1 MARKV
6 ASIIGVH
13 LFDGDNRPTRV
24 GTITRDGDGAVA
36 FNPSE
41 TYVRDAERPILSLAW
56 HVPNSNDQTTARLI
70 GRNDKIGVNG
80 SLPPW
85 FAGLLPEGSLRDLV
99 LTEMGPGNMTNS
111 MCSPGWGAICLA
123 LC

>member
-24 GTITRDGDGAVA
+24 GTITRDSDGAVA

-56 HVPNSNDQTTARLI
+56 YVPDSNDQTTARLI

-80 SLPPW
+80 SLPP
-85 FAGLLPEGSLRDLV
+85 
-99 LTEMGPGNMTNS
+99 
-111 MCSPGWGAICLA
+111 
-123 LC
+123 